1 MTYYK
6 LGVQCVG
13 TLDTI
18 EDEDSDEILG
28 EELVLDNW
36 PEDDILCG
44 MGRGHFVTRRLAD
57 ALVDCGLTGFN
68 IKPVKVVDGEQF
80 FVCRKTHS
88 GESLPEIL
96 QLELIGKA
104 GQDDF
109 GRDKLMVVS
118 ERAMELLKTFNFKY
132 RMVKEYAAV

>member
-18 EDEDSDEILG
+18 EDEDTDEIVG

-57 ALVDCGLTGFN
+57 ALSESGLTGFET
-68 IKPVKVVDGEQF
+68 KPVKVVDGEQF

-88 GESLPEIL
+88 DESIPEIL
-96 QLELIGKA
+96 QLKLTGIAGK
-104 GQDDF
+104 DDF

-118 ERAMELLKTFNFKY
+118 QRAMDLLKKFSLKY
-132 RMVKEYAAV
+132 SMVKEYAPV